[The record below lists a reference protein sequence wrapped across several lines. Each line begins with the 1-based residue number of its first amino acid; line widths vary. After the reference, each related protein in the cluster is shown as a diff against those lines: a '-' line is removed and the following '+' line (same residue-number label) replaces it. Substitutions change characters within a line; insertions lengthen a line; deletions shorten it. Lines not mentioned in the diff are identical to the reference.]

1 MKGWRVPPFA
11 RTGGQRLQKH
21 ARFTVAAA
29 RSLVSHRWLI
39 PLILLLSVTAMVAPG
54 GAHGTDFGFERRHVP
69 ERSSAISRPVNR
81 RGKRADNK
89 LATANEL

>member
-1 MKGWRVPPFA
+1 
-11 RTGGQRLQKH
+11 
-21 ARFTVAAA
+21 
-29 RSLVSHRWLI
+29 
-39 PLILLLSVTAMVAPG
+39 MVAPG

-89 LATANEL
+89 SATASEL